1 MQQLTQGQRVD
12 VRQLFGPAGLETL
25 DLHLSRAPAGLR
37 LWITAAH
44 AGGPAGPASADV
56 AAARASDA
64 RIHLG
69 YALPAGVTALT
80 VGCSWRG
87 PHAWTGTLSLGSAG
101 TLRASADL
109 SAPGAPGTPGVPRSM
124 LLAELYLHDRRWRL
138 RVRGEETRG
147 GPAGA
152 ATLLGVPEGAL
163 QPGPL
168 PAPSPAP
175 PERLVPTPPVPTPLA
190 RPASP
195 APVPSTP
202 TPSVSRPPT
211 SAPPTPVLPTSAL
224 PIPVP
229 LPSPASPLPGP
240 DGHDSV
246 LGRFQRAW
254 HALLGLPA
262 DPAAPATRP
271 TLEPRTPDAP
281 PGAVT
286 QRTLHDLHRR
296 LTLIGQ
302 DLKPASGLDANAA
315 RLRVQ
320 HAQLLETH
328 SRIEREA
335 RDLEDQ
341 RGRLRALNL
350 LDAQEAGLR
359 AVENEIERAVQALQ
373 AAADDLATE
382 LVSGRL
388 HDSRARLGAE
398 DRYLRGLGAGGDRSL
413 SGQSSARPG
422 TPVPAAPAAAGQAA
436 PGPVPPAGRA
446 PLEPPSGRTPADEPD
461 GPADQDGG
469 GLVIPWLNRR

>member
-12 VRQLFGPAGLETL
+12 VRKLFGPAGLETL
-25 DLHLSRAPAGLR
+25 DLHVSRAPADLR

-44 AGGPAGPASADV
+44 ASGPAGPASADM
-56 AAARASDA
+56 AAARATDA

-109 SAPGAPGTPGVPRSM
+109 SAPDAPGAPGVARSM
-124 LLAELYLHDRRWRL
+124 LLAELYLRDRRWRL

-152 ATLLGVPEGAL
+152 AALLDVPEGEL

-168 PAPSPAP
+168 PAQR
-175 PERLVPTPPVPTPLA
+175 PEISGRLVPN
-190 RPASP
+190 
-195 APVPSTP
+195 
-202 TPSVSRPPT
+202 
-211 SAPPTPVLPTSAL
+211 PPTPVPPVPVSLAPTPPARPAASGPVSAKPRPSDSRSPGTAPPTSTPPA
-224 PIPVP
+224 PDTP
-229 LPSPASPLPGP
+229 PSLAAPLPGP

-262 DPAAPATRP
+262 DPPEP
-271 TLEPRTPDAP
+271 TDPPTESRTPDAL

-302 DLKPASGLDANAA
+302 DLKPAGGLDTNAA
-315 RLRVQ
+315 RLRVR

-328 SRIEREA
+328 SRIEHEA

-350 LDAQEAGLR
+350 LGAQEAGLR

-382 LVSGRL
+382 LVGGRL

-398 DRYLRGLGAGGDRSL
+398 DRYLRGLGAGSDRSRGGL
-413 SGQSSARPG
+413 
-422 TPVPAAPAAAGQAA
+422 PAPPAAAGQTA
-436 PGPVPPAGRA
+436 PDPVPPAGRA
-446 PLEPPSGRTPADEPD
+446 PLEPPAGHAPAADPQEPVE
-461 GPADQDGG
+461 QDGG